1 MIRNYEL
8 LDGGRIAASSPEE
21 FVRLLREGSL
31 FDFDCTDAEF
41 MMNFA
46 TRYNEVHG
54 GDCHRYTRA
63 FRGRFTKKRLY
74 KIIVD
79 FSFRSF

>member
-8 LDGGRIAASSPEE
+8 LDGGRISASSPEE

-41 MMNFA
+41 MMHFA

-54 GDCHRYTRA
+54 VAIATDTPEHFVADLQKTGYI
-63 FRGRFTKKRLY
+63 K
-74 KIIVD
+74 
-79 FSFRSF
+79 S